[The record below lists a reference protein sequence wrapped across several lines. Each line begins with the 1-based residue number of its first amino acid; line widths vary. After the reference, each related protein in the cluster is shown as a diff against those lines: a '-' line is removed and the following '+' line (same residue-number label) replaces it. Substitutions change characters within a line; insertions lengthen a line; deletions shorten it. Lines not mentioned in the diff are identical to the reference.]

1 MSIPNPLYVSG
12 GDARPVFFSQA
23 NDPAVRDN
31 NQLRR
36 GLTRKFRSPL

>member
-1 MSIPNPLYVSG
+1 MSIPNLLYVSG

-23 NDPAVRDN
+23 NYPAVRDN

-36 GLTRKFRSPL
+36 DLTRKFRSPS